1 MDLLRLYWKEF
12 LLMLV
17 FAGIT
22 VAGLQLAGMWMW
34 ILSSG
39 AIPAYE
45 GGVHII
51 LALIAAILAI
61 DGLLKI
67 LTNVKSRIT

>member
-1 MDLLRLYWKEF
+1 MDVFRLYWKEF

-34 ILSSG
+34 VLSSG

-45 GGVHII
+45 GGTHII
-51 LALIAAILAI
+51 LALIGAILAI
-61 DGLLKI
+61 NGLLKI
-67 LTNVKSRIT
+67 LANVKSKMT